1 MKKYVALVLTAV
13 IALSVAGCS
22 KDESQDVQTP
32 VDSNTIL
39 QAQLPEDGEE
49 VAIVTTSEGVIKLR
63 FFPEDAPKAVENFKE
78 LAKSGYYDG
87 ITFHRVIQNFMIQ
100 GGDPTGTGMGGES
113 TWGEDFEDEI
123 SPRLHFYRGALAM
136 ANSGPNTNSSQ
147 FFIIQNPEVA
157 TTGIDSIRQTRDGN
171 EELGITMGESFYT
184 LKEIFPDE
192 VLDYYTAN
200 GGSVELEYIFGRPY
214 TIFGQVYEGLEVVDA
229 IAAVETNSENNKPL
243 EDVVIESI
251 EFINYEAV
259 S

>member
-13 IALSVAGCS
+13 IALSAAGCS
-22 KDESQDVQTP
+22 KDEPQDAQIP

-78 LAKSGYYDG
+78 LAESGYYNG

-100 GGDPTGTGMGGES
+100 GGDPTGTGTGGES

-136 ANSGPNTNSSQ
+136 ANRGPNTNSSQ
-147 FFIIQNPEVA
+147 FFIVQNPEV
-157 TTGIDSIRQTRDGN
+157 TTTAIDSIRQTRDGN
-171 EELGITMGESFYT
+171 DELGITMGENFYT
-184 LKEIFPDE
+184 LKEIFTDE

-200 GGSVELEYIFGRPY
+200 GGSVELEYIFGSPY
-214 TIFGQVYEGLEVVDA
+214 TIFGQVYEGMEVVDA